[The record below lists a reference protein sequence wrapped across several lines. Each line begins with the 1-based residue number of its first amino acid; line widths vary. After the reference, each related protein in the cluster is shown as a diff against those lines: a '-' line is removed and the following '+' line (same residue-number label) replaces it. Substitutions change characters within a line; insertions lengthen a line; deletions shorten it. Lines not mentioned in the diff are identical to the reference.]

1 MQRYDFFP
9 NWQIFVQENALFA
22 AVCWL
27 KTAKIHFGRLQN
39 GRKNLKYDAEVAFL
53 P

>member
-22 AVCWL
+22 AVCRL
-27 KTAKIHFGRLQN
+27 KTAKRPFDQLQN

>member
-27 KTAKIHFGRLQN
+27 KTAKIHFNRLQN
-39 GRKNLKYDAEVAFL
+39 GRKNLKYDAKVAFL